1 MLLHIVGCCRLMPNA
16 AQYCWLALLAIGA
29 TTSAGAEELQNALP
43 LVDVGDWPCGPRHNS
58 NHIFKAWWCSNDIF
72 KAWWR
77 RHLRSDPFYPR
88 ILWPFE
94 WSLMDQ
100 ALTEWRRFFFGT
112 VKESLQSFE
121 LLRAQYGYVWCI
133 FVVGIKL
140 TFMNCPQQHQVR
152 LSYLTNA
159 RNQFKL

>member
-1 MLLHIVGCCRLMPNA
+1 MTNSFEKKKRLIFTAVTGKSSPQYCVTLRNKRGRLMLLHIVGCCRLMPNA

-77 RHLRSDPFYPR
+77 RHLRSDPFHPR

-94 WSLMDQ
+94 WSLMD
-100 ALTEWRRFFFGT
+100 
-112 VKESLQSFE
+112 
-121 LLRAQYGYVWCI
+121 
-133 FVVGIKL
+133 
-140 TFMNCPQQHQVR
+140 
-152 LSYLTNA
+152 
-159 RNQFKL
+159 